1 MKIKYCLVTASKP
14 NCVTKIYR
22 LDGTSLSKET
32 SANVYEGQLQIRDV
46 GSAADFAQ
54 RLKELSHAQ
63 CHTYGVPPNDASLI
77 TEKKWL
83 ELGRPNMRLPR
94 TLEVFSWPDGPG
106 VMLLD
111 MDAPKDGSPSISRKQ
126 LFKLLLEACPELNGA
141 DLVYWPSASS
151 HICNGDTDLTGLRGQ
166 HVYLFVKDAKDIERA
181 GRALNERLWAMGHGN
196 YEVSLAGTIL
206 KRSVFDESVW
216 QTNHI
221 DFAAGAKCHGALK
234 QTRGEPFVHASG
246 EGFTL
251 LDTKKAISDLTP
263 EEKALAFSNQN
274 KAREKLAAEAANV
287 RKSWLSARGLDLQK
301 RNPALGEK
309 AALNIAKRALE
320 SQELFGD
327 WTIVIKNLDG
337 SEEEITV
344 IEALDNPAT
353 YHGRLTLDPIE
364 PDYDGRR
371 TVGKLYLFSSRPN
384 LHSFAHGGMN
394 FRLHRQPARIQLE
407 TGKGREATDALL
419 EILRKSPDL
428 YDFGNELVRVG
439 HSGILHPLNEHSLR
453 YTVGGLTQFWRF
465 AKSSSEPAV
474 VLVDPPAQ
482 ICKNVLSLADLRE
495 LKRLQAVITAPT
507 LRPDGSILDSL
518 GYDTKTQLLFDS
530 VDQGIKIPVLP
541 TIAQATSAIEQLW
554 LPFSD
559 FPFCGALDRAVHL
572 AALLTSAV
580 RSSLPA
586 SPGFAYDAPIQG
598 SGKTLLARCV
608 GVLVQGTDPS
618 VWPHTSGRDDEEI
631 RKRLFTVL
639 RNGSKALIWDNVVG
653 SFDSPSMASGMTS
666 PTLTDRILGQSNSS
680 TVPNKIMLILTGNNL
695 LLQGEMPRRILVC
708 RIDPRTDKPFAR
720 SFDLDPYAY
729 CRDNRQLLIASA
741 LTLIRASLTLG
752 CNSKVVGRLASFEEW
767 DTWVRRAVI
776 LANELKPG
784 MFGDVMDVIKS
795 NQSVDPDQET
805 LTAVLASWEETYTTK
820 PISVAELISGSSE
833 NFVSEH
839 KKKLFESLEA
849 MTNQNRR
856 QFTARS
862 VGRYLGYRQ
871 DRIAGGRVLKK
882 VQRSGTCKPGVLLS
896 QPILMPEGCNCI

>member
-22 LDGTSLSKET
+22 LDGTELTKET

-46 GSAADFAQ
+46 ESAGQFAQ
-54 RLKELSHAQ
+54 RLQELSHAQ

-83 ELGRPNMRLPR
+83 ELGRPSVRLPR

-106 VMLLD
+106 IMLLD

-151 HICNGDTDLTGLRGQ
+151 HIFNGDEDLTGIRGQ

-181 GRALNERLWAMGHGN
+181 GRALNERLWAMGHGK
-196 YEVSLAGTIL
+196 YEVSLAGTLL

-234 QTRGEPFVHASG
+234 QMRGEPFVFASG
-246 EGFTL
+246 ESFTL
-251 LDTKKAISDLTP
+251 LDTKKTISNLTP
-263 EEKALAFSNQN
+263 EEKALAFKNQN
-274 KAREKLAAEAANV
+274 KAREKLASAAAKV
-287 RKSWLSARGLDLQK
+287 KESWLRARGLDLQK
-301 RNPALGEK
+301 RNPALEEK
-309 AALNIAKRALE
+309 AALNIARRAIE
-320 SQELFGD
+320 SQELYGD
-327 WTIVIKNLDG
+327 WTVFIKNPDG
-337 SEEEITV
+337 SEQEITI
-344 IEALDNPAT
+344 IEALDNPGI
-353 YHGRLTLDPIE
+353 YHGKLTLDPIE
-364 PDYDGRR
+364 PNYDGRR
-371 TVGKLYLFSSRPN
+371 FVGKLYLQNSRPN
-384 LHSFAHGGMN
+384 LYSFAHGGVN
-394 FRLHRQPARIQLE
+394 FRLHREPARIQLE
-407 TGKGREATDALL
+407 AGKGREATDALL

-428 YDFGNELVRVG
+428 YDFGNELVKVG
-439 HSGILHPLNEHSLR
+439 HSGIIHPLNEHSLR

-465 AKSSSEPAV
+465 AKTSSEPV
-474 VLVDPPAQ
+474 VMLVDPPAQ
-482 ICKNVLSLADLRE
+482 ICKNVIALSDLRE

-507 LRPDGSILDSL
+507 LRPDGSILDSC
-518 GYDTKTQLLFDS
+518 GYDKQTQLLLDT
-530 VDQGIKIPVLP
+530 VNQKTTIPILP
-541 TIAQATSAIEQLW
+541 TIAQATSAVEQLW

-559 FPFCGALDRAVHL
+559 FPFCGSLDRAVHL
-572 AALLTSAV
+572 AALLTAAV

-639 RNGSKALIWDNVVG
+639 RNGSKVLIWDNVVG
-653 SFDSPSMASGMTS
+653 SFDSPSMASAMTS
-666 PTLTDRILGQSNSS
+666 PALTDRILGQSNSS
-680 TVPNKIMLILTGNNL
+680 TVPNKLMLLLTGNNL

-720 SFDLDPYAY
+720 SFDLDPYTY
-729 CRDNRQLLIASA
+729 CRDNRQFLIASA
-741 LTLIRASLTLG
+741 LTLIRASITIG
-752 CNSKVVGRLASFEEW
+752 CKSKVTGRLASFEAWDEW
-767 DTWVRRAVI
+767 IRKAVI
-776 LANELKPG
+776 FASELKPG
-784 MFGDVMDVIKS
+784 MFGDVMAVINA
-795 NQSVDPDQET
+795 NQSVDPDQESLAT
-805 LTAVLASWEETYTTK
+805 VLASWEETYASK
-820 PISVAELISGSSE
+820 PISVSELISGSSDIH
-833 NFVSEH
+833 VSEH
-839 KKKLFESLEA
+839 KRKLFESLEA

-862 VGRYLGYRQ
+862 VGKHLGYRK
-871 DRIAGGRVLKK
+871 DRIAGGRLLKK
-882 VQRSGTCKPGVLLS
+882 GPKVGDLQTWRVIKSANIDAGGV
-896 QPILMPEGCNCI
+896 